1 MDGQLREIPGKTMTI
16 KLHVTTR
23 QRLAKHGA
31 KDQNFVRDNI
41 C

>member
-1 MDGQLREIPGKTMTI
+1 MGGQLPEMFGKTMTI

-31 KDQNFVRDNI
+31 KDSGVKK
-41 C
+41 